1 MLKGMF
7 ADIFSSLSNSDLSS
21 VFDLLGYLPG
31 LLPAGIGA

>member
-1 MLKGMF
+1 MF

-21 VFDLLGYLPG
+21 IFSIFDYLPG